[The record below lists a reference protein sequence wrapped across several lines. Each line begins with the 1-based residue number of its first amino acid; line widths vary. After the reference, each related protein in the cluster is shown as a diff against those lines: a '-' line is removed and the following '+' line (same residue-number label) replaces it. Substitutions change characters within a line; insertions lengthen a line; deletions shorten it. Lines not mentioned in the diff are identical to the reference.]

1 MTESSVPVDS
11 ATTRSRRRRRRTWT
25 RRLLW
30 ALVVGIVVVVSYVG
44 ITFVQVVHT
53 SHRDDARSP
62 SAPKAQAVI
71 VLGTAQY
78 NGRPSPV
85 LEARLA
91 HALQLY
97 RWGLAP
103 VMVVTGGRR
112 PGDRY
117 TEATTGYNYLRAH
130 GVPDS
135 AIRKEVKGGTTWE
148 SLQAA
153 TRFLHAEHIDHV
165 ILVSDGYHSLRLLEI
180 AGEVGLHA
188 PRLPVA
194 GAALARDAPALPTA
208 RDGRGGHRARDR
220 VPPPRPALSTDRRT
234 GCPGRDSGGQ
244 GRSPCPPR
252 SLDGDSPRG
261 SGGGEGG
268 GGEVAW
274 CWSTCCWSWWSPAG
288 SARRCGPGCC
298 RCRRSRGCR
307 AG

>member
-1 MTESSVPVDS
+1 
-11 ATTRSRRRRRRTWT
+11 
-25 RRLLW
+25 
-30 ALVVGIVVVVSYVG
+30 
-44 ITFVQVVHT
+44 
-53 SHRDDARSP
+53 
-62 SAPKAQAVI
+62 VI
-71 VLGTAQY
+71 VLGAAQY

-153 TRFLHAEHIDHV
+153 ARFLHAEHIDHV

-188 PRLPVA
+188 RVSPSRERLSRATRLHYQLRETVA
-194 GAALARDAPALPTA
+194 VAI
-208 RDGRGGHRARDR
+208 GRVTGFH
-220 VPPPRPALSTDRRT
+220 LLDRR
-234 GCPGRDSGGQ
+234 
-244 GRSPCPPR
+244 
-252 SLDGDSPRG
+252 
-261 SGGGEGG
+261 
-268 GGEVAW
+268 
-274 CWSTCCWSWWSPAG
+274 
-288 SARRCGPGCC
+288 
-298 RCRRSRGCR
+298 
-307 AG
+307 

>member
-1 MTESSVPVDS
+1 VTESSVPVES

-53 SHRDDARSP
+53 SHRDDARSS

-71 VLGTAQY
+71 VLGAAQY

-153 TRFLHAEHIDHV
+153 ARFLHAEHIDHV

-188 PRLPVA
+188 RVSPSRERLSRATRLHYQLRETVA
-194 GAALARDAPALPTA
+194 VAI
-208 RDGRGGHRARDR
+208 GRVTGFH
-220 VPPPRPALSTDRRT
+220 LLDRR
-234 GCPGRDSGGQ
+234 
-244 GRSPCPPR
+244 
-252 SLDGDSPRG
+252 
-261 SGGGEGG
+261 
-268 GGEVAW
+268 
-274 CWSTCCWSWWSPAG
+274 
-288 SARRCGPGCC
+288 
-298 RCRRSRGCR
+298 
-307 AG
+307 